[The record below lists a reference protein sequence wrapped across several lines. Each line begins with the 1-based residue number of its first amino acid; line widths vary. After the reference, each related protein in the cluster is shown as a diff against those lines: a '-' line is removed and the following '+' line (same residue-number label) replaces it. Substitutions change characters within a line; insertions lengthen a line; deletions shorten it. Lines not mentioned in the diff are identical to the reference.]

1 MTTMTIRPSIQQ
13 PPLSEP
19 IHWPSDCI
27 VLAATRT
34 ALTCTSL
41 FVRHT
46 LEVWR
51 LQPVLDQVEAVA
63 LQLVS
68 NAVESTG
75 TMDEH
80 LDLRHVD
87 YLDTIGVCLRQVEAA
102 VLVEVSDSSLE
113 PPNRPPPAGHKS
125 DFLILDWGKV
135 VWTAVA
141 YPPPRALDDTR
152 TTHQ

>member
-1 MTTMTIRPSIQQ
+1 MTIRPHTLQ

-19 IHWPSDCI
+19 PRWPSDSI
-27 VLAATRT
+27 VLAATHT

-68 NAVESTG
+68 TAVESTG

-87 YLDTIGVCLRQVEAA
+87 YLGTIGVCLRQAEAA

-113 PPNRPPPAGHKS
+113 PPNRPPPAGH
-125 DFLILDWGKV
+125 
-135 VWTAVA
+135 
-141 YPPPRALDDTR
+141 
-152 TTHQ
+152 

>member
-1 MTTMTIRPSIQQ
+1 
-13 PPLSEP
+13 
-19 IHWPSDCI
+19 
-27 VLAATRT
+27 
-34 ALTCTSL
+34 
-41 FVRHT
+41 VRHT

-51 LQPVLDQVEAVA
+51 LQPIFDQVEAVA

-87 YLDTIGVCLRQVEAA
+87 YLDTIGVCLRQAEAA
-102 VLVEVSDSSLE
+102 VLVEVSDNSLE
-113 PPNRPPPAGHKS
+113 PPIGSPPAGHKS
-125 DFLILDWGKV
+125 GFLILDGRKV

-141 YPPPRALDDTR
+141 YPPPKQARPYINHPKPQQVQGESR
-152 TTHQ
+152 